1 MAGRPL
7 VPVLF
12 ALLLATAGCSALAP
26 GSGGGTPSESLTPV
40 PVPGEA
46 ADYPP
51 GVTAEGVVNPE
62 RLAFAHD
69 QALGNASYRLHS
81 NRSTYFG
88 NESVRS
94 RIDID
99 LRLARDRTYLAAVE
113 TAGPLGPVILGSP
126 PARARY
132 WANGTLYAS
141 RITRESDVI
150 YSLTPADRNPFATWQ
165 YWSGT
170 AAFGGESSVRASRY
184 ERIFRAIPTRVVG
197 NRTVNGT
204 TVYVLEGRRPSDSSF
219 TAGPADAVG
228 PSGPEPALRA
238 TVTEDGLIRS
248 LHLRY
253 RAYDDGDEYDV
264 DWRITYREVG
274 NVTVGEPPWLDG
286 AVAADRERRRS
297 AIR

>member
-1 MAGRPL
+1 MLGRPL
-7 VPVLF
+7 VAV
-12 ALLLATAGCSALAP
+12 ALAALLATAGCSGLAP
-26 GSGGGTPSESLTPV
+26 GSGDQPTESLTPV
-40 PVPGEA
+40 PVPGEG

-51 GVTAEGVVNPE
+51 GVSADGVVNPE

-69 QALGNASYRLHS
+69 QAVGNTSYRLRS

-88 NESVRS
+88 NDSLRS
-94 RIDID
+94 RIDLD
-99 LRLARDRTYLAAVE
+99 LRLDRNRTYLTAVE
-113 TAGPLGPVILGSP
+113 TAGPRGPVILGRP

-141 RITRESDVI
+141 RIDRDGDVT
-150 YSLTPADRNPFATWQ
+150 YSLTRADRSPFATWQ

-170 AAFGGESSVRASRY
+170 AAFGGESSYRANRY
-184 ERIFRAIPTRVVG
+184 EQMFRAIPTRVVG

-204 TVYVLEGRRPSDSSF
+204 TVYVLEGRRPGDSGF

-228 PSGPEPALRA
+228 PSGPHPALRA

-248 LHLRY
+248 VHLRY

-264 DWRITYREVG
+264 DWRITYRELG
-274 NVTVGEPPWLDG
+274 NVTVGAPPWLDR

-297 AIR
+297 VIGR